1 MIMDLLYHG
10 RIYPQEAII
19 SEDEGFRKAEE
30 KVNELFDDL
39 RSRLNTKDQKQL
51 DEVRDTMY
59 TSQGYEEEENF
70 RYGLTL
76 GVMLMQEI
84 YEVYGTRYFRERFEE
99 EDDEPRC
106 C

>member
-1 MIMDLLYHG
+1 
-10 RIYPQEAII
+10 
-19 SEDEGFRKAEE
+19 
-30 KVNELFDDL
+30 
-39 RSRLNTKDQKQL
+39 
-51 DEVRDTMY
+51 MY

-99 EDDEPRC
+99 EDDEP
-106 C
+106 